1 MKQKYV
7 IARDK
12 EKKELVIRE
21 FAELDKDALSPLC
34 EEIYDAKIILSAIK
48 AGKDTLIRVL
58 RTKNMYPPGIYANQ
72 IADAVQS
79 IFAAKDPESVELFF
93 DDIELINQDQQMPET
108 PDELESE
115 SEEIDELLEIFGF
128 FLLVLIGIELLET
141 IKAYL
146 ATNVI
151 HVEIVLEVA
160 LIAIARKVIILDIDK
175 YESLTLVGIAALISA
190 VSLAFLVIKRHTKP
204 NEKVRR

>member
-93 DDIELINQDQQMPET
+93 DDIELINQDQQVPEAL
-108 PDELESE
+108 DDLENE
-115 SEEIDELLEIFGF
+115 SEEIDELLEEDYDEDYDEKG
-128 FLLVLIGIELLET
+128 
-141 IKAYL
+141 
-146 ATNVI
+146 
-151 HVEIVLEVA
+151 A
-160 LIAIARKVIILDIDK
+160 LKQISSPLKIADD
-175 YESLTLVGIAALISA
+175 ESVDTDSE
-190 VSLAFLVIKRHTKP
+190 S
-204 NEKVRR
+204 